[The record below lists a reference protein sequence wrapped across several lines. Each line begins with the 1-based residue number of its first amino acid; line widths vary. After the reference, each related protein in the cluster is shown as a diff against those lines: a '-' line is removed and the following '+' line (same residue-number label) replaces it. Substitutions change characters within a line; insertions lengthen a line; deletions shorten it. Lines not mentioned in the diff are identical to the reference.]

1 MNGSIL
7 EVIIVGAGHA
17 GLSASYYLKHLGLE
31 HVVFERAKIGESW
44 RSQRWD
50 SFTMNTSNRLN
61 VLPGFI
67 YKGKKPEAYSTA
79 TEFVKSLEDYV
90 SKFQLPV
97 SENSSVLSIEK
108 LQPNPYYTVTVSQDN
123 EGIRTYNCWQV
134 VIASGSMNI
143 PYIPAFS
150 KQISPSITQI
160 HSSAYRNPYQLPDGA
175 VLIAG
180 SAQSGCQL
188 AEELLDSG
196 RKVFLSTS
204 KVPRIP
210 RRYRGKDIMDWLI
223 ETKFIEAD
231 STTLKS
237 GGCTIPEPLLT
248 GAGGLGHTLSLQS
261 LVQKGAVLL
270 GRTEDASAG
279 EIFFEN
285 NIMDHITFADEYSEK
300 VKKTI
305 DEFIKRNQVRAEDVI
320 IDEAD
325 MPYADGTVTSPS
337 SIDLKEHDITSIV
350 WATGFGGKYDYIK
363 LPVLDSNGQP
373 IHQQGVSP
381 VEGIYFVDC
390 SWQRNHKSNFVFG
403 IKHEAGFVSS
413 KVYSALR

>member
-31 HVVFERAKIGESW
+31 HVVFERGKIGESW

-67 YKGKKPEAYSTA
+67 YKGKKPEAYSSA

-97 SENSSVLSIEK
+97 AENSSVLSIDK

-123 EGIRTYNCWQV
+123 EGIRTYNCWQII
-134 VIASGSMNI
+134 IASGSMNV
-143 PYIPAFS
+143 PYTPPFS
-150 KQISPSITQI
+150 KQISPSINQL
-160 HSSAYRNPYQLPDGA
+160 HSSAYRNPFQLPDGA

-188 AEELLDSG
+188 AEELLDAG
-196 RKVFLSTS
+196 KKVFLSTS

-237 GGCTIPEPLLT
+237 GCTIPEPLLT

-261 LVQKGAVLL
+261 LVQKGVVLL

-279 EIFFEN
+279 EIFLDS
-285 NIMDHITFADEYSEK
+285 NIMDHIAFADEYSEK

-305 DEFIKRNQVRAEDVI
+305 DEFIKKNQVRAEEVT

-325 MPYADGTVTSPS
+325 MPYMDGAVSSPS
-337 SIDLKEHDITSIV
+337 SLDLKEHDITSII
-350 WATGFGGKYDYIK
+350 WATGFCGKYDYIK
-363 LPVLDSNGQP
+363 LPVLDPNGQP

-390 SWQRNHKSNFVFG
+390 SWQRSHKSNFVFG
-403 IKHEAGFVSS
+403 IKHDAGFVSS